1 MLAIHEH
8 VLEVVRPQLV
18 IAFGNSD
25 TSANAYLAKKLPR
38 TGEVHE
44 FDAGHGSWQCRG
56 FGTVWQGRSMY
67 VAGIPHL

>member
-44 FDAGHGSWQCRG
+44 FDAGHGRDRKS
-56 FGTVWQGRSMY
+56 V
-67 VAGIPHL
+67 V